1 MSEIMREEPGEEF
14 LPGSSYC
21 DGRERC
27 LPYVP
32 RTDRIAGPM
41 EDADTQERVRGLRE
55 RVDEVDRELIRALNE
70 RARIVQEIMSLK
82 AETGA
87 PVYDPRRE
95 EEILQRVVEQNEG
108 PIYDSSMRD
117 IFELILHRIRDLEI
131 QRGEFQ
137 R

>member
-1 MSEIMREEPGEEF
+1 M
-14 LPGSSYC
+14 LK
-21 DGRERC
+21 C
-27 LPYVP
+27 LPYVSSA
-32 RTDRIAGPM
+32 DRIAGPM
-41 EDADTQERVRGLRE
+41 ANAEMQERVRELRE

-70 RARIVQEIMSLK
+70 RARIVQEIMAIK
-82 AETGA
+82 IEAGA

-95 EEILQRVVEQNEG
+95 EEILQRVVEINEG

-131 QRGEFQ
+131 QRGEFS

>member
-1 MSEIMREEPGEEF
+1 
-14 LPGSSYC
+14 
-21 DGRERC
+21 
-27 LPYVP
+27 
-32 RTDRIAGPM
+32 M
-41 EDADTQERVRGLRE
+41 EDAVSQERVRELRE

-70 RARIVQEIMSLK
+70 RARIVQEIMALK
-82 AETGA
+82 AESGA
-87 PVYDPRRE
+87 PVYDPKRE
-95 EEILQRVVEQNEG
+95 EEILQRVVEQNSG